1 MDSCD
6 SHKVENLH
14 NHDMDHDSYQRI
26 RPYSSRH
33 SKRLISKHVQ
43 SLENHFGDNS
53 SNAYDVHEI
62 DSIPTVTESM
72 EDDFQSC
79 YSDFDADEDYDSD
92 CSPISTASEFESS
105 DEESNFLERLAEFDE
120 DSDSDTEEK
129 DSFSFR
135 EAFASWAISRNIC
148 QNAIDELLSIF
159 RKFPWGQSMPKSC
172 RSLVGTL
179 RKVSLKPC
187 AAGNYF
193 HFGILTQLL
202 KVLSVIDENSIP
214 VEIVLKISV
223 DGIPM
228 SKSGKSQLW
237 PLTGLISNLE
247 FQRVFLIGLW
257 QGESKPSNVNEFL
270 REFIE
275 EAKKLSDEGFTFRGK
290 RIRFQIVLYICD
302 APARS
307 FLKCIKSHTGFFGCP
322 YCIQEGEYH
331 GRTVFLETDSRLRTD
346 FSFRQRV
353 QEEHHL
359 GDPDLEKLNCD
370 MVLDFPNFP
379 QHLIDLG
386 VTRKMM
392 RKWIVGPRPHKLRP
406 AQIQQ
411 LSIRMVELQVFI
423 PFEFARIPRSLDFF
437 PQLKSTEL
445 ALFNSYVGPI
455 VLKNI
460 LPEREYK
467 NFLVFHVAV
476 KLMSSKKY
484 CHSLNT
490 YIKNLLIFFVN
501 DSCVIY
507 GQEFLSYN
515 VHNLLHLGDQIFGFG
530 PLYNFSAYPFES
542 FYQIFKKLVRK
553 GNQVL
558 Q

>member
-159 RKFPWGQSMPKSC
+159 RQFPWGQSMPKSC

-214 VEIVLKISV
+214 VEILLKISV

-386 VTRKMM
+386 VARKMM
-392 RKWIVGPRPHKLRP
+392 IKWIVGPRPHKLRP

-530 PLYNFSAYPFES
+530 PLYNFSAHP
-542 FYQIFKKLVRK
+542 I
-553 GNQVL
+553 
-558 Q
+558 